1 MILGLDISTSST
13 GWSLLSSEG
22 KLIEQ
27 SYIRLDKIKNTMGK
41 AAEVSMTL
49 DRIKEKY
56 DITSIFIEENLQM
69 FRPGLSSAK
78 VLITLARFNG
88 MVTLISYNVFGI
100 EPEFLNV
107 NAARKLVGLKIDR
120 KDKSKSTKEKII
132 EWADSELDQNFTWPK
147 KTLKSGPRKG
157 TEIYENGC
165 YDIADAYVISR
176 AGHKLLNN

>member
-13 GWSLLSSEG
+13 GWSVLDTEG
-22 KLIEQ
+22 TLVEQ
-27 SYIRLDKIKNTMGK
+27 SYIRLDKIKNTMAK
-41 AAEVSMTL
+41 ATEVSSAL
-49 DRIKEKY
+49 ESIKEKY

-88 MVTLISYNVFGI
+88 MVTLMSYKVFGI

-120 KDKSKSTKEKII
+120 KDKSKTTKEKVL
-132 EWADSELDQNFTWPK
+132 EWVDDELDQSYVWPK
-147 KTLKSGPRKG
+147 RTLKSGPRKG
-157 TEIYENGC
+157 TEVYESGC
-165 YDIADAYVISR
+165 YDIADAHVIAL
-176 AGHKLLNN
+176 AGQKLLNN

>member
-41 AAEVSMTL
+41 AAEVSKTL

-132 EWADSELDQNFTWPK
+132 EWADAELDQNFTWPK
-147 KTLKSGPRKG
+147 KILKSGPRKG

>member
-41 AAEVSMTL
+41 AAEVSKTL

-56 DITSIFIEENLQM
+56 NITSIFIEENLQM

-132 EWADSELDQNFTWPK
+132 EWADAELDQNFTWPK
-147 KTLKSGPRKG
+147 KILKSGPRKG